1 MAVIE
6 PGKGRA
12 IIEHDGA
19 NLRIT
24 IPAVNSLSGT
34 AFIGLWLIGWA
45 FGEFAVLY
53 FMFIKPPEEPQPAF
67 TLIFLIVWLAM
78 WTMGGVWALITFLWA
93 IAGKEVIELSST
105 TLRHRKQIPIFSRSR
120 DYAVASIAN
129 LRLASLAPAL
139 ADDQHNMGTALN
151 FKDGAIAFDYGRA
164 THHLGADL
172 DEADAKY
179 VIGEMCKRVKSLCA

>member
-1 MAVIE
+1 MAAIE

-12 IIEHDGA
+12 IIENNGTG
-19 NLRIT
+19 LRIT
-24 IPAVNSLSGT
+24 IPAARSISGT

-45 FGEFAVLY
+45 FGEVSVAYLMIFPAAPE
-53 FMFIKPPEEPQPAF
+53 PPTAF
-67 TLIFLIVWLAM
+67 VNVFLLAWLAM
-78 WTMGGVWALITFLWA
+78 WTLGGVWALITFLWGV
-93 IAGKEVIELSST
+93 AGKEIIELSST
-105 TLRHRKQIPIFSRSR
+105 ALSHRKQIPIFSRSR

-139 ADDQHNMGTALN
+139 ADEQHNMGTAMN
-151 FKDGAIAFDYGRA
+151 FREGAIAFDYGRA

-179 VIGEMCKRVKSLCA
+179 VIGEMCRRVKSLCA